1 MALNTNIRTFLVTA
15 DREVQSV
22 QREESRISPGNL
34 LWNMW
39 HILRSGRG
47 QRALAWLVALVL
59 IVVDIALVGQ
69 HVLVRYQS
77 YHAFAYDLG
86 NFDQAVWNTLH
97 GHPFR
102 FLAYLVSVRSRIGV
116 ANPSGERFERKVVL
130 AARLADSF

>member
-102 FLAYLVSVRSRIGV
+102 FTNRSLDWFGPPTRLGV
-116 ANPSGERFERKVVL
+116 HVEPILLLIAWHSEAFPC
-130 AARLADSF
+130 

>member
-86 NFDQAVWNTLH
+86 NFDQAV
-97 GHPFR
+97 
-102 FLAYLVSVRSRIGV
+102 
-116 ANPSGERFERKVVL
+116 
-130 AARLADSF
+130 